1 MPDNGPSDENDKPFE
16 EEKFEEPDISDDE
29 ETERPELDI
38 PLNDRKL
45 LTQPFDFIVGSIEQQ
60 IKDGALVLQD
70 EFQRRRVWDDRKSS
84 RLIESLL
91 LNVPVPVCYFAEL
104 EDGSYS
110 VIDGQQRLTA
120 IYRYLSNLLPLS
132 GLRVRPE
139 LNRKRFAQLERV
151 DQRMIRTRTIRCIV
165 IQKESH
171 PAIRFDVFE
180 RINSGAVRLKP
191 QELRNSTYRG
201 RLNRL
206 LKELCE
212 HPGFQR
218 IRGVTEVDKRMGD
231 AELVLRFF
239 AFHYRSQIYRGY
251 FAPFL
256 DEYMKDGVNIP
267 ENQISEHRQVFKETV
282 RKVARVFGADAFR
295 QIGAD
300 GKSGNQVNRA
310 IYDVVM
316 LTFARLPE
324 PDLGQRA
331 REIRAQLQALCREPA
346 FQDAIG
352 RATRDKQRIDTRL
365 KMWIAAL
372 QEIGLSCP
380 PIPIGE

>member
-1 MPDNGPSDENDKPFE
+1 MTPDDKPLDEEVFE
-16 EEKFEEPDISDDE
+16 ELDTNEDDE
-29 ETERPELDI
+29 ERPELEI
-38 PLNDRKL
+38 PLNERKL
-45 LTQPFDFIVGSIEQQ
+45 LTQPFDFIVGSLDQQ
-60 IKDGALVLQD
+60 IKDGSLVLQD
-70 EFQRRRVWDDRKSS
+70 EFQRRVVWDDRKSS

-91 LNVPVPVCYFAEL
+91 LNVPIPVCYFSEL

-120 IYRYLSNLLPLS
+120 LYRYMSNLLPLS
-132 GLRVRPE
+132 GLRVRSE
-139 LNRKRFAQLERV
+139 LNRKRFSELDRA

-201 RLNRL
+201 KLNAL
-206 LKELCE
+206 IKELCE
-212 HPGFQR
+212 DQTFQR
-218 IRGVTEVDKRMGD
+218 IRGVTEIDKRMGD

-239 AFHYRSQIYRGY
+239 AFHYRSSEYKGY

-256 DEYMKDGVNIP
+256 DQYMKDGVKMADNEIV
-267 ENQISEHRQVFKETV
+267 EHRRIFLETA
-282 RKVARVFGADAFR
+282 RKVEAVFGREAYR
-295 QIGAD
+295 QIGPD
-300 GKSGNQVNRA
+300 GKASNQVNRA
-310 IYDVVM
+310 IYDIVM

-324 PDLGQRA
+324 PELKRRA
-331 REIRAQLQALCREPA
+331 QDIRAQLQMLCKDAA

-352 RATRDKQRIDTRL
+352 RATRDKQRIETRL
-365 KMWIAAL
+365 SMWISAL
-372 QEIGLSCP
+372 KGIGLSCP
-380 PIPIGE
+380 PIPIGK

>member
-38 PLNDRKL
+38 PLNERKL

-310 IYDVVM
+310 IYDIVM

-331 REIRAQLQALCREPA
+331 REIRAQLQALCPV
-346 FQDAIG
+346 IM
-352 RATRDKQRIDTRL
+352 KV
-365 KMWIAAL
+365 
-372 QEIGLSCP
+372 
-380 PIPIGE
+380 GETAPVADGKPSGH

>member
-1 MPDNGPSDENDKPFE
+1 MVGRDPSGTDDKPLD
-16 EEKFEEPDISDDE
+16 EEKFDEPDNSDE
-29 ETERPELDI
+29 EEERPELDI
-38 PLNDRKL
+38 PLNERKL
-45 LTQPFDFIVGSIEQQ
+45 LTQPFDFIVGSLEQQ

-104 EDGSYS
+104 QDGSYS

-120 IYRYLSNLLPLS
+120 LYRFISNLLPLS

-139 LNRKRFAQLERV
+139 LNRKRFAELDQV

-180 RINSGAVRLKP
+180 RINSGAVKLKP

-201 RLNRL
+201 TLNKL
-206 LKELCE
+206 IKNLCDD
-212 HPGFQR
+212 PKFQR
-218 IRGVTEVDKRMGD
+218 VRGVSGIDKRMGD

-239 AFHYRSQIYRGY
+239 AFHYRSREYKGY

-256 DEYMKDGVNIP
+256 DEYMKDGSRMP
-267 ENQISEHRQVFKETV
+267 EREIDEHRRIFLETI
-282 RKVARVFGADAFR
+282 RKVESVFGQEAFR
-295 QIGAD
+295 QIGPD
-300 GKSGNQVNRA
+300 GKAGNQINRA
-310 IYDVVM
+310 IYDIIM
-316 LTFARLPE
+316 LSFARLPE
-324 PDLGQRA
+324 VGLAERA
-331 REIRAQLQALCREPA
+331 TEVRAQLQALCKDPA

-352 RATRDKQRIDTRL
+352 RATRDKQRIETRIS
-365 KMWIAAL
+365 KWRVAL

-380 PIPIGE
+380 PIPIGA

>member
-1 MPDNGPSDENDKPFE
+1 MATSDLFDPDERLLNEELFDGPDEND
-16 EEKFEEPDISDDE
+16 DE
-29 ETERPELDI
+29 EDRPELDI
-38 PLNDRKL
+38 PLVERKL
-45 LTQPFDFIVGSIEQQ
+45 LTQPFDFIVGSLEQQ

-120 IYRYLSNLLPLS
+120 LYRFMSNVLPLS

-139 LNRKRFAQLERV
+139 LNRKRFVELEKV
-151 DQRMIRTRTIRCIV
+151 DQRIIRTRTIRCIV

-180 RINSGAVRLKP
+180 RINSGAVKLTP
-191 QELRNSTYRG
+191 QELRNSNYRG
-201 RLNRL
+201 ALNKL
-206 LKELCE
+206 IKEICE
-212 HPGFQR
+212 ESRFQH
-218 IRGVTEVDKRMGD
+218 IRGVSEVDKRMSD

-239 AFHYRSQIYRGY
+239 AFHYRSGDYKGY

-256 DEYMKDGVNIP
+256 DEYMRAGVRMAEREI
-267 ENQISEHRQVFKETV
+267 EEHRRLFSETIN
-282 RKVARVFGADAFR
+282 KVEAVFGREAFR
-295 QIGAD
+295 QIGPEGRAR
-300 GKSGNQVNRA
+300 NQVNRA
-310 IYDVVM
+310 IYDVIM
-316 LTFARLPE
+316 LSFARLSE
-324 PDLGQRA
+324 SDLTPRA
-331 REIRAQLQALCREPA
+331 ADIRAQLQKLCADPA

-352 RATRDKQRIDTRL
+352 RATRDKQRIETRIS
-365 KMWIAAL
+365 KWIIAL
-372 QEIGLSCP
+372 QEVGLSCP
-380 PIPIGE
+380 PILIGK